1 MTRAIGAFLICFA
14 IGCRQAEVGSAEP
27 VVSPTET
34 AATSGTQQPVGF
46 FMRHVRMHAAPDV
59 VLDIDHLRG
68 RLIPQGRKLPVFDD
82 LTSFYISVDHA
93 QLSMDADSMTAL
105 VRRVFDYKG
114 SPLSD
119 VSVSIREGH
128 VEQKGKLRKGIPI
141 PFSVVA
147 DVSTERGLIR
157 LRPAKMNV
165 VGVPAGRIMRFVGLE
180 LDDVIKVRTGR
191 GVTVR
196 ENDLLLEAGHLLPA
210 PEVRG
215 PVTSARIEAN
225 RMVIVM
231 AAGPGGWEEPRVSA
245 SNAHNY
251 IWFKGGEI
259 RFGRLTMSNADLQL
273 IDADERDPFDFYSA
287 RYNDQLVAGYSRN
300 TPDGALR
307 TTMPDYADLR
317 KGALLR

>member
-1 MTRAIGAFLICFA
+1 
-14 IGCRQAEVGSAEP
+14 
-27 VVSPTET
+27 
-34 AATSGTQQPVGF
+34 
-46 FMRHVRMHAAPDV
+46 MRAAPDV

-68 RLIPQGRKLPVFDD
+68 RLIPKGRTLPVFDD

-93 QLSMDADSMTAL
+93 SLSLDADSMSAL
-105 VRRVFDYKG
+105 VKRVFDYKG

-119 VSVSIREGH
+119 VSISLAEGH

-141 PFSVVA
+141 PFKVVA
-147 DVSTERGLIR
+147 EVSTERGLIR
-157 LRPAKMNV
+157 LRPATVSV
-165 VGVPAGRIMRFVGLE
+165 VGVPAGRIMKFVGLE
-180 LDDVIKVRTGR
+180 LDDIIKVRTGR
-191 GVTVR
+191 GVTIR
-196 ENDLLLEAGHLLPA
+196 DNDLLLEAGHILPA

-215 PVTSARIEAN
+215 PVTSARIAGN
-225 RMVIVM
+225 RLVIVI
-231 AAGPGGWEEPRVSA
+231 AAGQTGWQEPRVSA

-259 RFGRLTMSNADLQL
+259 RFGRLTMANADLQL

-307 TTMPDYADLR
+307 TFMPDYADLSKVR
-317 KGALLR
+317 GTSGRTN